1 LVQKK
6 EGRSGDLPPFCG
18 KLIPQSGKNL
28 PTVGSCPDR
37 QCLERV
43 MVMRGSK
50 CRQEGYLTI
59 SILSMGEGNQPGA
72 GAAEGDQR
80 PG

>member
-1 LVQKK
+1 
-6 EGRSGDLPPFCG
+6 
-18 KLIPQSGKNL
+18 
-28 PTVGSCPDR
+28 
-37 QCLERV
+37 